1 MEENSDWLEVLDPD
15 DPPLQAEG
23 GDGGPPHSQTKAHT
37 GRLKSQRII
46 DIVEAGQDLRIKK
59 ELANKLFCELPS
71 ISYSFSIFRG
81 LFQRR

>member
-37 GRLKSQRII
+37 GRLKSPDNRHS
-46 DIVEAGQDLRIKK
+46 GSR
-59 ELANKLFCELPS
+59 P
-71 ISYSFSIFRG
+71 G
-81 LFQRR
+81 